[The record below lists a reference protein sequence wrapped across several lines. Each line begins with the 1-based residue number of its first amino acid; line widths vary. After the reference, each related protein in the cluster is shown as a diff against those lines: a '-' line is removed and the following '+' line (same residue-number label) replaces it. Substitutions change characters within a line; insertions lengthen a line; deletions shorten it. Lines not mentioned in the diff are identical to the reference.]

1 MRIRSCSSR
10 RPADESAACSRRH
23 GRRRSGPPA
32 APGAER
38 VPEDP
43 SPPAPRAVR
52 RDRRS
57 GRADGRGRRPLRAPF
72 GSAPLVALALAGLL
86 SACASAP
93 LVESGGL
100 TSYAEMTPSN
110 GIVTKSRIHLEKA
123 PVLAAKTVAILP
135 TVFPPQA
142 APKLSNKQR
151 ELVANAVARGLCI
164 GLSDRFKV
172 VTPDEPADLVVRT
185 AVTQATET
193 NEVAAGVSAVASL
206 GTSFI
211 DFGAPVP
218 IPIPRI
224 PIGLG
229 SLSIEA
235 EAIDANGRQQAGML
249 WARGAGAFFSSP
261 KASKASDAYDL
272 AESFG
277 EDFAA
282 LLVKGKSPFEG
293 VSFDVPS
300 FQKLNSAAGLAPK
313 YAACERFGRAPGVG
327 GFVGGQLGLP
337 PEWTDGGAKQ
347 GAPPAA
353 PVQGQPSVRE
363 RAASAK

>member
-1 MRIRSCSSR
+1 MRPPLN
-10 RPADESAACSRRH
+10 PAH
-23 GRRRSGPPA
+23 
-32 APGAER
+32 
-38 VPEDP
+38 
-43 SPPAPRAVR
+43 
-52 RDRRS
+52 
-57 GRADGRGRRPLRAPF
+57 
-72 GSAPLVALALAGLL
+72 LVTLTMVGLL
-86 SACASAP
+86 PGCASAP
-93 LVESGGL
+93 LVEGGGL
-100 TSYAEMTPSN
+100 TSYAEMTQSD
-110 GIVTKSRIHLEKA
+110 GLVTKSRIHMRKDE
-123 PVLAAKTVAILP
+123 VLAAKTVSILP
-135 TVFPPQA
+135 TVFSPTA
-142 APKLSNKQR
+142 APTLSSQQR
-151 ELVANAVARGLCI
+151 EIVANAVSRGLCI
-164 GLSDRFKV
+164 SLSDRFRV

-185 AVTQATET
+185 AVTRATET

-211 DFGAPVP
+211 DFGSPVP

-235 EAIDANGRQQAGML
+235 EAIDPQGQQQAGML

-272 AESFG
+272 AEAFG
-277 EDFAA
+277 EDFGN

-293 VSFDVPS
+293 MSIDVPS
-300 FQKLNSAAGLAPK
+300 FQKINSAMGLAPK

-337 PEWTDGGAKQ
+337 PEWTDGGAKPATPVA
-347 GAPPAA
+347 APASAPAA
-353 PVQGQPSVRE
+353 AQGQLAARD